1 MRAGDGLSAGTLLGG
16 TQYMWDPRF
25 PLWVRLLSP
34 FYIILPLLPLAVLR
48 RIGYDHRALRLQ
60 SGIAAALPVV
70 SRFLGPSRNLNY
82 AFADPVFHHAFG
94 PAPAHMVLVFAVLV
108 GFIYWPTHRL
118 LIWVFPPKCPS
129 F

>member
-1 MRAGDGLSAGTLLGG
+1 
-16 TQYMWDPRF
+16 MWDPRF
-25 PLWVRLLSP
+25 PLWVRLLSL
-34 FYIILPLLPLAVLR
+34 FHIILPLLLLAVLR
-48 RIGYDHRALRLQ
+48 RMGYDRRALRLQ
-60 SGIAAALPVV
+60 SGIVAALLVV

-82 AFADPVFHHAFG
+82 AFADPVFHRAFG
-94 PAPAHMVLVFAVLV
+94 PAPAHMVLVFAALV